1 MTTIATSD
9 RYTRDA
15 FLALDRSGRAKVR
28 NAVRAALE
36 ASVGDGRFEDAASLK
51 SYLDDVCGSADPTE
65 KVEIDPAVTIATRVA
80 ILRLSADLLADGTI
94 VPEGTEKVD
103 VDRIQAAIDGFV
115 EDVTERA
122 VSVAS
127 AKITRSPKMHDVPA
141 MIGSV
146 LGDDPMTVSELSAAI
161 TAEYGTSPSSGAIGA
176 AIARSDDG
184 SHDEYG
190 FVPAV
195 RNGKVAAVR
204 A

>member
-1 MTTIATSD
+1 MPTIALSD

-15 FLALDRSGRAKVR
+15 FLALDRSGRSKVR
-28 NAVRAALE
+28 NAVKDGIAD
-36 ASVGDGRFEDAASLK
+36 SVREGRFEDAASLQ
-51 SYLDDVCGSADPTE
+51 SYLDDVCAVAEPSE

-80 ILRLSADLLADGTI
+80 ILRLAADLLADGDF
-94 VPEGTEKVD
+94 VPEGMDSVD
-103 VDRIQAAIDGFV
+103 SDAIQAVSAETIGDVADAAI
-115 EDVTERA
+115 R
-122 VSVAS
+122 VAKS
-127 AKITRSPKMHDVPA
+127 KITRSPKMHDVPA
-141 MIGSV
+141 LIGSV

-161 TAEYGTSPSSGAIGA
+161 TAEYGTSPSTGAIGA
-176 AIARSDDG
+176 AITRSDDG